1 MTTAYATSGDGI
13 EWTWQG
19 TVLAPRPGTWDQR
32 GARLT
37 VVPPDGRAAYDGRAS
52 REENWF
58 ASARR
63 LPMPGARRC
72 PTTRERI
79 TRQDKRPCDALMHE
93 RLML

>member
-63 LPMPGARRC
+63 LPCRGHVDALRQ
-72 PTTRERI
+72 ERI